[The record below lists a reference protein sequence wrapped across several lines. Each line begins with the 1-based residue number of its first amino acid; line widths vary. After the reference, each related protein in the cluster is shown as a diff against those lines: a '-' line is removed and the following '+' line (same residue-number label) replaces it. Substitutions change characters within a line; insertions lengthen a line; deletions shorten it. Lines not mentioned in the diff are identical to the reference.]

1 MSFVLLVFS
10 VVHTAPFLMMT
21 EREGTGN
28 PCTGA
33 HTTAH
38 MLDWRGQ
45 NVREDP
51 QAGKEALEH
60 GLAARRD

>member
-1 MSFVLLVFS
+1 
-10 VVHTAPFLMMT
+10 MMT